1 MPFGDSCYSFHANA
15 KTFHEAQELCH
26 KHDKVLATGC
36 WLGCDDNDNNDKV
49 LVEIESQE
57 ENDMIS
63 ELLFQSSLTATSMD
77 QVGSPI
83 FTLLTINTYAPLQ
96 VWTGGVG
103 SFIARKS
110 VWFWHSDTDK
120 VMDFRN
126 FWKGWTG
133 GDRIDHSQLHNSQ
146 VRVIR
151 NCCQIFLCSV
161 GLLPN

>member
-36 WLGCDDNDNNDKV
+36 WLGCDDNDNNDQV

-77 QVGSPI
+77 QVGSPLNSAHNNHPC
-83 FTLLTINTYAPLQ
+83 TTA
-96 VWTGGVG
+96 GVDWG
-103 SFIARKS
+103 R
-110 VWFWHSDTDK
+110 
-120 VMDFRN
+120 
-126 FWKGWTG
+126 G
-133 GDRIDHSQLHNSQ
+133 QLH
-146 VRVIR
+146 RA
-151 NCCQIFLCSV
+151 
-161 GLLPN
+161 

>member
-1 MPFGDSCYSFHANA
+1 MLRPSTRRRSS
-15 KTFHEAQELCH
+15 
-26 KHDKVLATGC
+26 ATNTTRYCC
-36 WLGCDDNDNNDKV
+36 WLGCDDNDNDDQV